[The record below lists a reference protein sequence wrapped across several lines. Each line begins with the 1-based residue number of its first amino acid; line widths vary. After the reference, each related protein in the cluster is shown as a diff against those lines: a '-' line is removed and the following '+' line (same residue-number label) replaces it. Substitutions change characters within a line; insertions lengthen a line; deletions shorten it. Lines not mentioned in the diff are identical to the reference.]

1 MAGLHGRKRDSCPR
15 PATEEQIREFL
26 AGWKEGVREAD
37 LRRAE
42 AKRIADVGYR
52 PGTVAVK
59 SGSGRIKYLTHEQYN
74 RNVKRNGTDS

>member
-1 MAGLHGRKRDSCPR
+1 MAGLHGRKRNSYPR

-26 AGWKEGVREAD
+26 AGWKEGAREAN
-37 LRRAE
+37 LRRQE

-59 SGSGRIKYLTHEQYN
+59 GRNGRIKYLTHEQYN
-74 RNVKRNGTDS
+74 RNVKRNGTGS